1 MTTRIVKIPLYS
13 GKLRIDILDEPTES
27 KLFKKIFD
35 NSDINHNDGEW
46 VGFTFI
52 QENNVYIMLRRKYG
66 DLTGLDPGTIAH
78 ESFHAAYEILNWAG
92 VKVDVKHQEAFA
104 YMLTWVVD
112 EVHKTV
118 KQDKKRKS

>member
-1 MTTRIVKIPLYS
+1 
-13 GKLRIDILDEPTES
+13 
-27 KLFKKIFD
+27 
-35 NSDINHNDGEW
+35 
-46 VGFTFI
+46 
-52 QENNVYIMLRRKYG
+52 MLRRKYG

-92 VKVDVKHQEAFA
+92 VKVDVEHQEAFA